1 MPIVPEGLLGGFI
14 ADLFIDTILDSLI
27 WGTGA
32 LILKAFRPDRP
43 VGYVPAVLLGLIVW
57 LAAIAALFT
66 IGYFL
71 LV

>member
-1 MPIVPEGLLGGFI
+1 MPEDLLGGFI
-14 ADLFIDTILDSLI
+14 ADLFIDTILDSLV

-32 LILKAFRPDRP
+32 LVLKAFRPGRP

-57 LAAIAALFT
+57 LAVIASLFT
-66 IGYFL
+66 IGYLL